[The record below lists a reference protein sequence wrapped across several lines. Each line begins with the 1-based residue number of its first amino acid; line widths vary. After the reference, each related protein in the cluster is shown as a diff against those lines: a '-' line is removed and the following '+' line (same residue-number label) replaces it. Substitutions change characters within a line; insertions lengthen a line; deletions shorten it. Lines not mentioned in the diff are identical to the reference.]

1 MIIKNL
7 KLIGFRNL
15 ENFQVSFSKNKN
27 LIYGL
32 NGAGKTSILEA
43 IFLPGFGKSFLNVK
57 KSEIVNDHAN
67 FFSIR
72 LSAVDHHNDG
82 HNNDGYDN
90 NGHDNNISAHYDKD
104 KGKFTLLLNEKK
116 SNIFEIN
123 KYLYPLLFSSSN
135 YNLYIESK
143 THIRK
148 LMDRFMFGIDSLYIH
163 YLLSYNKAL
172 KQKNYLLKTKKN
184 LDELSSWN
192 KILSEMSEKVVGTR
206 MKFIETLNTEIKNKF
221 NRDLAI
227 TYRSSFAPI
236 SNTPD
241 AADISQRFFFT
252 QLEKLKQS
260 EIIQKR
266 SLRGVHLDRFDIRLN
281 RKDLKFYSSGEKK
294 INLLMLYIAFI
305 QFFKRLKNEYPIFLV
320 DDFDTAIDERNIDF
334 LIENYPDLQV
344 IATSVKKNDRFDRL
358 IELRKEI

>member
-57 KSEIVNDHAN
+57 KSEIVNDHAD

-72 LSAVDHHNDG
+72 LSAVDHH
-82 HNNDGYDN
+82 DN
-90 NGHDNNISAHYDKD
+90 VHDNHINAHYAKD

-172 KQKNYLLKTKKN
+172 KQKNYLLKTKQN

-227 TYRSSFAPI
+227 NYRSSLTPI

-241 AADISQRFFFT
+241 SADISQRFFFT
-252 QLEKLKQS
+252 QLEKLKQA

-266 SLRGVHLDRFDIRLN
+266 SLRGVHLDHFDIRLN

-305 QFFKRLKNEYPIFLV
+305 QFFKRLKNEYPVFLV